1 VSEYDYDLF
10 VIGAGS
16 GGVRAARL
24 SAELGARVAIAEEY
38 RIGGT
43 CVIRG
48 CVPKK
53 LLVYGSS
60 YGSEFRDARGFGWA
74 CDKLAFDW
82 PTLIGNVRREVD
94 RLNGVYTRTL
104 EKAGVARFLT
114 RAVLEDANTIRL
126 ADRDGTISARTI
138 LVATGSHPVI
148 PDVPG
153 REHLITS
160 NECFLL
166 EKLPASLVII
176 GAGYI
181 GMEFASIFNGLGVK
195 VTVLY
200 RGDQVLRDFDMD
212 LRDGLAEAMRNR
224 GVDLRMD
231 TEIASITKEGE
242 GYRVHLKRGDSV
254 AAGLVMA
261 ATGRIPNTQ
270 GLGLEKI
277 GVALGPN
284 GRVVVDEFSKS
295 SVDNIYAVGDV
306 TDRKNLTPVAIHDAN
321 AFAETLF
328 NGTPTKVDYSV
339 IPTAVFSQPEIG
351 TVGLSEEKAREL
363 KGQGAIDI
371 YKTSFR
377 PLRSMISGR
386 DEKTLMKLVVDM
398 KTDKVLGVH
407 MLGPDAAEIVQM
419 AAIALRLGATKDDF
433 DKTMPLHPSAAEELV
448 TLRHKW
454 EMPAPVAGS
463 DAAA

>member
-1 VSEYDYDLF
+1 VSEYDYDLL

-24 SAELGARVAIAEEY
+24 SAELGARVAVAEEY

-53 LLVYGSS
+53 LLVYGSRCS
-60 YGSEFRDARGFGWA
+60 SEFPDAEGFGWSY
-74 CDKLAFDW
+74 DNLTFDW

-104 EKAGVARFLT
+104 EKAGVTRFLT
-114 RAVLEDANTIRL
+114 RSVLVDAHTVKL
-126 ADRDGTISARTI
+126 ADRDGTISAKII
-138 LVATGSHPVI
+138 LIATGSHPVI

-153 REHLITS
+153 REYLISS

-166 EKLPASLVII
+166 EELPSSIVII

-181 GMEFASIFNGLGVK
+181 GMEFASIFNGLGVH

-200 RGDQVLRDFDMD
+200 RGEQVLRDFDMD

-224 GVDLRMD
+224 GIDLRMD
-231 TEIASITKEGE
+231 TDVASIEKDGD
-242 GYRVHLKRGDSV
+242 GYRVHLKGGDSI
-254 AAGLVMA
+254 AAELVMA
-261 ATGRIPNTQ
+261 ATGRIPNTS
-270 GLGLEKI
+270 GLGLEQL
-277 GVALGPN
+277 GVKLGPN
-284 GRVVVDEFSKS
+284 GRVVVDEFSRS

-306 TDRKNLTPVAIHDAN
+306 TDRKNLTPVAIHDAT
-321 AFAETLF
+321 AFVETVLE
-328 NGTPTKVDYSV
+328 GKPTKVDYGV
-339 IPTAVFSQPEIG
+339 VPTAVFSQPEIG

-363 KGQGAIDI
+363 KGALGIDI
-371 YKTSFR
+371 YKISFR
-377 PLRSMISGR
+377 PLRSMISRR

-407 MLGPDAAEIVQM
+407 ILGDDAAEIVQL
-419 AAIALRLGATKDDF
+419 AAIALKLGATKADF
-433 DKTMPLHPSAAEELV
+433 DKTMALHPSAAEELV

>member
-1 VSEYDYDLF
+1 MAYDYDLF

-24 SAELGARVAIAEEY
+24 AAELGARVGIAEEY

-53 LLVYGSS
+53 LLVYGSR
-60 YGSEFRDARGFGWA
+60 YRTEFADARGFGWTCENESFA
-74 CDKLAFDW
+74 W
-82 PTLIGNVRREVD
+82 PTLIGNVHREVD

-104 EKAGVARFLT
+104 EKAGVDRFLN
-114 RAVLEDANTIRL
+114 RASLEDPHTVKL
-126 ADRDGTISARTI
+126 VDRDGAITAKTI

-148 PDVPG
+148 PELPG
-153 REHLITS
+153 KEHLISS
-160 NECFLL
+160 NQCFEL
-166 EKLPASLVII
+166 EQLPASIVII

-181 GMEFASIFNGLGVK
+181 GMEFASIFRGFGVA

-200 RGDQVLRDFDMD
+200 RGDQVLREFDMD

-224 GVDLRMD
+224 GIDLRMD
-231 TEIASITKEGE
+231 TDVASVEKEGQ
-242 GYRVHLKRGDSV
+242 GYRVHLKRGGAI
-254 AAGLVMA
+254 AADLVMA
-261 ATGRIPNTQ
+261 ATGRAPSTSAF
-270 GLGLEKI
+270 GLQQA
-277 GVALGPN
+277 GVDLGWN
-284 GRVVVDEFSKS
+284 GHIVVDEFSKS
-295 SVDNIYAVGDV
+295 SVDSIYAVGDV
-306 TDRKNLTPVAIHDAN
+306 TDRKNLTPVAIHEAT

-328 NGTPTKVDYSV
+328 NGKPTPVDYTS
-339 IPTAVFSQPEIG
+339 IPTAVFSQPELG
-351 TVGLSEEKAREL
+351 TVGLSEEKAREMH
-363 KGQGAIDI
+363 GDGAIDI

-386 DEKTLMKLVVDM
+386 DERMLMKLVVDM

-407 MLGPDAAEIVQM
+407 VLGSDAAEIVQM
-419 AAIALRLGATKDDF
+419 AAVAMRLGVTKAQLDAT
-433 DKTMPLHPSAAEELV
+433 MALHPSAAEELV